1 MYEDLIFDTT
11 VVQSPNIYMTCRDV
25 VLRPL
30 SELAH
35 EWPVPP
41 DNITVAAHLETMTPD
56 LC

>member
-30 SELAH
+30 SELAP

-41 DNITVAAHLETMTPD
+41 DNITVAAHLETMSPD